1 MNNTSIEICS
11 DGWDYDNASHNS
23 HIIWSICGFVF
34 ITFGIPGHLFQI
46 LIMSNKTNRKEPTS
60 LYWIAI
66 AICEITFL
74 AGMFWLW
81 CVSMSIIKIDPREVF
96 SCGIFYSILIG
107 STILSNLYLAS
118 MSVNRAHMTIS
129 PIRHR
134 LVITRRRI
142 FIRILSILITVIII
156 MIPHHFY
163 FYYNSKTTIF
173 ICEFYTYIEPWKIHI
188 WPFMHAILFVSL
200 PSILTC
206 ISSVILFWNRYT
218 HRKSYP
224 HRLSDTA
231 RRMVRN
237 SRLILFISIAIFL
250 SLLPTAILEI
260 FIAHDL
266 LFNRQS
272 PCTKR
277 LKLYRI
283 LVNWFWIF
291 STLTY
296 AFKFY
301 LRLAISKAF
310 RRDFFELI
318 RCSPRQEQNNNAQN

>member
-11 DGWDYDNASHNS
+11 DSSDYGNASHNS

-34 ITFGIPGHLFQI
+34 IMFGIPGNLFQI
-46 LIMSNKTNRKEPTS
+46 LLMSNKTNRKEPTS

-66 AICEITFL
+66 AICEIIFL

-81 CVSMSIIKIDPREVF
+81 CVSMSIIKTDPREIF

-118 MSVNRAHMTIS
+118 MSVSRARMTIS

-142 FIRILSILITVIII
+142 FIRILSIFITVIII

-163 FYYNSKTTIF
+163 FYYDSKTTIF
-173 ICEFYTYIEPWKIHI
+173 ICEFYAYIDQWKIHM
-188 WPFMHAILFVSL
+188 WPFMHAVLFVSL

-206 ISSVILFWNRYT
+206 ISAVILLRNRYN
-218 HRKSYP
+218 HRKKQKNK
-224 HRLSDTA
+224 LSESA
-231 RRMVRN
+231 RQMERN
-237 SRLILFISIAIFL
+237 SVVLLCISIAILF

-260 FIAHDL
+260 FIVHDL
-266 LFNRQS
+266 LFNQRS
-272 PCTKR
+272 HCTKR
-277 LKLYRI
+277 LKMYRI

-291 STLTY
+291 SSLTY

-301 LRLAISKAF
+301 LRLAISKAV
-310 RRDFFELI
+310 RRDFSELI
-318 RCSPRQEQNNNAQN
+318 RCSLRQEQNNNAQI